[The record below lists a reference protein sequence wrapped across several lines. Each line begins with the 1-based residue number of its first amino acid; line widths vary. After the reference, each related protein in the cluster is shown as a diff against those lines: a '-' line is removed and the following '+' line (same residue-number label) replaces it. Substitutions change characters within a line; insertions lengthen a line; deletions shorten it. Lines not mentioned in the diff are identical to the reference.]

1 MLDRRLLA
9 STCLVLALAACGGAS
24 PPPTAVPAGSGP
36 APSAPKPEPAATPP
50 APAASAPDRTE
61 GTVTIRGKATPVTTV
76 KLTKEAGEFYFY
88 AHNADDEG
96 IGVSLGAELKVG
108 AKIQKSRGVM
118 GHVLEDGK
126 KLNVGDSSSVTFEAT
141 SLDLGTWE
149 KPGKCSG
156 SWSAEVKTPTD
167 VIKVSGT
174 FKDVECYAL

>member
-1 MLDRRLLA
+1 MLDPRLSSA
-9 STCLVLALAACGGAS
+9 AWFCLSLAACG
-24 PPPTAVPAGSGP
+24 TAP
-36 APSAPKPEPAATPP
+36 APPSAAPERSAPKATPAASPP
-50 APAASAPDRTE
+50 APAASAPGAADRTG
-61 GTVTIRGKATPVTTV
+61 GTVTIRGKTTPVTSV
-76 KLTKEAGEFYFY
+76 KLTKEGGEFYFY

-108 AKIQKSRGVM
+108 AKIQKPRGVM

-167 VIKVSGT
+167 VIKASGT